1 MRILLAMIVFL
12 PALFL
17 SGCAG
22 MGQVTYS
29 GNVKGLPI
37 VVVVGK

>member
-1 MRILLAMIVFL
+1 MRLF
-12 PALFL
+12 ALFIFAVFAF

-37 VVVVGK
+37 VVVVGGK

>member
-1 MRILLAMIVFL
+1 MKQILALLACL
-12 PALFL
+12 SALLL

-29 GNVKGLPI
+29 GNVKGLPV